1 MSNPQL
7 IQEAYYALGWHEQ
20 DLGRQL
26 DWKERRAF
34 LIHYLEHKEQELTQK
49 KEAE

>member
-1 MSNPQL
+1 MSNPQH

-26 DWKERRAF
+26 DWKERREF
-34 LIHYLEHKEQELTQK
+34 LIRYVEHKEQLTEK
-49 KEAE
+49 KDPE

>member
-26 DWKERRAF
+26 DWKERREF
-34 LIHYLEHKEQELTQK
+34 LIRYVEHKEQEL
-49 KEAE
+49 AEKNDTE